1 MFKSLFAVLV
11 LFFVSTLNAQSLV
24 SIKGKVI
31 DEQTKLPLES
41 ATIYL
46 TSKKDST
53 VIAYSISE
61 KNGNFILKAPKSTN
75 PLQLKA
81 SFIGYATK
89 SQELSQLIADTE
101 IGFLSLTESGTTLGE
116 VVVKGEAPPVRIKND
131 TLEFDAASFKVGADA
146 NVEKLLRQLPGVEIS
161 PEGKITVNGKEVNQ
175 ILVNGKPFF
184 GKDGKIA
191 TQNLPAEIIE
201 KIQVVDTKTK
211 AEELSGETASGE
223 EKTIN
228 LTIQEDKNKG
238 FFGKIMGGYG
248 TDERYESSLLLNWF
262 KGDQKISVLA
272 SANNI
277 NSVGFSMNEIFDNMG
292 GGRNVSVYS
301 NDDGSFG
308 INGMNFGG
316 SNGLTTSNLIGV
328 NYADKWFKKVEVNNN
343 YFFTNTESD
352 NVTRSSRTNLL
363 PTETTF
369 TESVSN
375 SNRLGNSHNVSM
387 NFEVKFDSLTSIYI
401 EPKLVRSINK
411 DRFSSQQETKN
422 QADVVSNESI
432 NDTYSDVDNTSFE
445 NYMLYY
451 QQSKKKKNRGWSVS
465 LQNEHRKSDTFSS
478 INSST
483 FYYLTAEPDD
493 IRNQN
498 LNRDNT
504 FNKITTEV
512 RYGEPITDSLKLS
525 VTTEIDYYASR
536 DKDATFDFNTTSGGY
551 TDFNGFLSNEINSSV
566 VKIHPTAGLNW
577 NKKNLRTRF
586 NIGPEF
592 VTFKNESDY
601 LGVRTNLDKNYVFP
615 RATAN
620 LYYTISKSKSVY
632 ANYNFRMELPLA
644 NQILPVINLSNPLN
658 TIVGNGD
665 LNPTQQHN
673 MYMNFNNYDWQSRS
687 GFFFYSG
694 MNLYKDQIVS
704 STVFDESF
712 RAQTTYEN
720 VDKGFNSYLGASWSK
735 TFKKEKRSLRLSV
748 GIDGGYNL
756 NQGLTNAELYEA
768 KGWRMEPRMSL
779 NWSIEELITIA
790 PSYSY
795 SFNSTDFTN
804 YVIENAN
811 NFVHRFKMEFTSYWP
826 KKVVFGNDFGYTYN
840 SNIADGFQKDFYLW
854 NTSLGYNFYK
864 DRLLAKVKVY
874 DVLNQNVGVRRT
886 ITPTAI
892 TDVENLVLQQYVMFS
907 LTYKLDKFGGKKD
920 NEGGMFFID

>member
-1 MFKSLFAVLV
+1 MLKQFLSAVLLLV
-11 LFFVSTLNAQSLV
+11 VFCANSQQFVTV
-24 SIKGKVI
+24 KGKII
-31 DEQTKLPLES
+31 DENTKTPLES
-41 ATIYL
+41 ATVFL
-46 TSKKDST
+46 TSQKDSS
-53 VIAYSISE
+53 VIDYTISE
-61 KNGNFILKAPKSTN
+61 KNGNFEIRTRKKEEAVDLKVSFLGYQNFKKTIN
-75 PLQLKA
+75 NLQ
-81 SFIGYATK
+81 SNI
-89 SQELSQLIADTE
+89 ELGNLALI
-101 IGFLSLTESGTTLGE
+101 ESGAALDE
-116 VVVKGEAPPVRIKND
+116 VVLKGEAPPIRIKND
-131 TLEFDAASFKVGADA
+131 TLEFDAASFKVGQDA
-146 NVEKLLRQLPGVEIS
+146 NVEKLLSQLPGVEIS

-211 AEELSGETASGE
+211 AEELSGEAASSE

-262 KGDQKISVLA
+262 KGEQKLSVLA

-292 GGRNVSVYS
+292 GGRNTSIYVG
-301 NDDGSFG
+301 DDGSFG

-316 SNGLTTSNLIGV
+316 SSGLTTSNLIGV
-328 NYADKWFKKVEVNNN
+328 NFADKWFKKVDVSSN
-343 YFFTNTESD
+343 YFFTNAETE
-352 NVTRSSRTNLL
+352 NVNRTSRTNLL

-369 TESVSN
+369 TESNATSN
-375 SNRLGNSHNVSM
+375 KIGNSHNLSFD
-387 NFEVKFDSLTSIYI
+387 FEIKVDSTATIYI
-401 EPKLVRSINK
+401 EPKFVKAFNK
-411 DRFSSQQETKN
+411 DRMVRNQQTQN
-422 QADVVSNESI
+422 QGNELSNES
-432 NDTYSDVDNTSFE
+432 NSTSFSDVDDSAFE
-445 NYMLYY
+445 NSIYY
-451 QQSKKKKNRGWSVS
+451 YKSFKKKERGFSAS
-465 LQNEHRKSDTFSS
+465 LTNEHKKSTNFSNL
-478 INSST
+478 NSST
-483 FYYLTAEPDD
+483 FYYLTGEPDD

-498 LNRDNT
+498 VFTNKD
-504 FNKITTEV
+504 FNKVEAEV

-525 VTTEIDYYASR
+525 IASEVTYYASE
-536 DKDATFDFNTTSGGY
+536 DKDSTFDFDEVSGSY
-551 TDFNGFLSNEINSSV
+551 NDFNAPLSNEINSSV
-566 VKIHPTAGLNW
+566 LKIYPSAGLNIT
-577 NKKNLRTRF
+577 KKKIRARF
-586 NIGPEF
+586 NAGPEF

-601 LGVRTNLDKNYVFP
+601 LATNTRLNKQYIFP
-615 RATAN
+615 KASAN
-620 LYYTISKSKSVY
+620 LNYTISNGKSIY
-632 ANYNFRMELPLA
+632 MNYSFRMELPLA
-644 NQILPVINLSNPLN
+644 NQILPVVNLSNPLN
-658 TIVGNGD
+658 TIVGNGT
-665 LNPTQQHN
+665 LNPIQQHN

-687 GFFFYSG
+687 GFFFYSSLS
-694 MNLYKDQIVS
+694 LYKDQIVS
-704 STVFDESF
+704 STVYDESF

-735 TFKKEKRSLRLSV
+735 TFKKEKRSLRLSL

-768 KGWRMEPRMSL
+768 RGWRIEPRVSV
-779 NWSIEELITIA
+779 NWSIEDLITIA
-790 PSYSY
+790 PSYNY
-795 SFNSTDFTN
+795 TFNSTEFKN

-892 TDVENLVLQQYVMFS
+892 TDTENIVLQQYVMFS
-907 LTYKLDKFGGKKD
+907 LTYKLDKFGGKKEK
-920 NEGGMFFID
+920 EGGMFFLD